1 MPRFRLEIGTATDVG
16 RQRSR
21 NEDSFAVFVPQ
32 TGELNPSQLS
42 GLILVADGMGGE
54 RAGDRAS
61 RMAAEQLR
69 QTFSSGAYRS
79 WPECTGEH
87 ALEAALV
94 RAIREVSAAIFRV
107 GDGDPTIRGLGSTVV
122 VAAMTSRHMV
132 LAHVGDS
139 RCYLVRGTEID
150 LLTSDHSWVQRQ
162 VDAGY
167 ISAAD
172 ARRHPQRNI
181 LIRSLGDA
189 LPPEVDV
196 RTVEIEE
203 GDLFV
208 LCSDGLTGGVTDEEI
223 LQFTSYF
230 RHPQQLADALVRLA
244 NDKDGSDN
252 ITVVV
257 GRCKAD
263 DGTKMAQIETHPTH
277 RIELSE
283 IYDGDTQTDI
293 TAPQDLYRG

>member
-1 MPRFRLEIGTATDVG
+1 MARYRLEVGSATDVG
-16 RQRSR
+16 RQRQR

-32 TGELNPSQLS
+32 TGELNPSQLA
-42 GLILVADGMGGE
+42 GLLLVADGMGGE

-69 QTFSSGAYRS
+69 QTFSSGTYRS
-79 WPECTGEH
+79 WPECTGER
-87 ALEAALV
+87 ALEATLV
-94 RAIREVSAAIFRV
+94 RAIREVSAAIYKV

-122 VAAMTSRHMV
+122 MAAMTSRHMV

-139 RCYLVRGTEID
+139 RCYLVRQGAID

-196 RTVEIEE
+196 RTVEIED

-208 LCSDGLTGGVTDEEI
+208 LCSDGLTGGVSDEEI
-223 LQFTSYF
+223 LQFSSYF
-230 RHPQQLADALVRLA
+230 RHPQQFAEALVRLA

-263 DGTKMAQIETHPTH
+263 DGSRMAQIDTHPTH
-277 RIELSE
+277 RIELNE

-293 TAPQDLYRG
+293 PAPDLQRR

>member
-1 MPRFRLEIGTATDVG
+1 MARYRLEVGSATDVG
-16 RQRSR
+16 RQRQR
-21 NEDSFAVFVPQ
+21 NEDNFAVFVPQ
-32 TGELNPSQLS
+32 AGELNPSQLA
-42 GLILVADGMGGE
+42 GLLLVADGMGGE

-69 QTFSSGAYRS
+69 QIFSSGTYRS
-79 WPECTGEH
+79 WPECSGER
-87 ALEAALV
+87 ALEATLV
-94 RAIREVSAAIFRV
+94 RAIREVSTAIYKV

-122 VAAMTSRHMV
+122 MAAMTSRHMV

-139 RCYLVRGTEID
+139 RCYLVRQGAID

-196 RTVEIEE
+196 RTVEIED

-208 LCSDGLTGGVTDEEI
+208 LCSDGLTGGVSDEEI
-223 LQFTSYF
+223 LQFSSYF
-230 RHPQQLADALVRLA
+230 RHPQQLAEALVRLA

-263 DGTKMAQIETHPTH
+263 DGSRMAQIDTHPTH
-277 RIELSE
+277 RIELNE

-293 TAPQDLYRG
+293 PAPDLQRR

>member
-1 MPRFRLEIGTATDVG
+1 MARYRLEVGSATDVG
-16 RQRSR
+16 RQRQR

-32 TGELNPSQLS
+32 PGELNPSQLA
-42 GLILVADGMGGE
+42 GLLLVADGMGGE

-69 QTFSSGAYRS
+69 QTFSSGTYRS
-79 WPECTGEH
+79 WPECTGER
-87 ALEAALV
+87 ALEATLV
-94 RAIREVSAAIFRV
+94 RAVREVSAAIYKV

-122 VAAMTSRHMV
+122 MAAMTSRHMV

-139 RCYLVRGTEID
+139 RCYLVRQGAID

-196 RTVEIEE
+196 RTVEIED

-223 LQFTSYF
+223 LQFSSYF
-230 RHPQQLADALVRLA
+230 RHPQQFAEALVRLA

-263 DGTKMAQIETHPTH
+263 DGTRMAQIDTHPTH
-277 RIELSE
+277 RIELNE

-293 TAPQDLYRG
+293 PAPDLQRR

>member
-1 MPRFRLEIGTATDVG
+1 MARYRLEVGSATDVG
-16 RQRSR
+16 RQRQR

-32 TGELNPSQLS
+32 TGELNPSQLA
-42 GLILVADGMGGE
+42 GLLLVADGMGGE

-69 QTFSSGAYRS
+69 QTFSSGTYRS
-79 WPECTGEH
+79 WPECTGER
-87 ALEAALV
+87 ALEATLV
-94 RAIREVSAAIFRV
+94 RAVREVSAAIYKV

-122 VAAMTSRHMV
+122 MAAMTSRHMV

-139 RCYLVRGTEID
+139 RCYLVRQGAID

-196 RTVEIEE
+196 RTVEIED

-223 LQFTSYF
+223 LQFSSYF
-230 RHPQQLADALVRLA
+230 RHPQQFAEALVRLA

-263 DGTKMAQIETHPTH
+263 DGTRMAQIDTHPTH
-277 RIELSE
+277 RIELNE

-293 TAPQDLYRG
+293 PAPDLQRR